1 MSPSNENSGFDEVA
15 STCRAIKAI
24 DLDNDR
30 STIDFVYITNSP
42 SQLSPFFV
50 LQSPSGFSDPYPFF
64 DQDAYAQNT
73 HLEKQFEDPSS
84 LEVYLMDDGQSVP
97 VPYIFLS
104 DENRPHA
111 WVFQAQSITAHPFV
125 QIGEPSTFLGVDD
138 GSGIDGNLYSLGLAD
153 LDTKSNFV
161 KFKIS
166 GGIDESFFDD
176 GKIESGGKLLFKNS
190 PDYESPA
197 DADGFNNYRVTVTA
211 FIGDDPDDEST
222 WLAQTSESVTIEVL
236 DANDPPSIDLLV
248 HESEGDVT
256 GTDGVI
262 FWSVPKTGSI
272 LLTGSNLPTMR

>member
-1 MSPSNENSGFDEVA
+1 M
-15 STCRAIKAI
+15 
-24 DLDNDR
+24 DNDR

-42 SQLSPFFV
+42 SQLTPFFV
-50 LQSPSGFSDPYPFF
+50 LQSESGFSDPYPFF
-64 DQDAYAQNT
+64 DQDAYVQNT

-166 GGIDESFFDD
+166 GGIDESFFD
-176 GKIESGGKLLFKNS
+176 EERLS
-190 PDYESPA
+190 P
-197 DADGFNNYRVTVTA
+197 
-211 FIGDDPDDEST
+211 
-222 WLAQTSESVTIEVL
+222 
-236 DANDPPSIDLLV
+236 
-248 HESEGDVT
+248 
-256 GTDGVI
+256 GVSYFLRTLQI
-262 FWSVPKTGSI
+262 MNH
-272 LLTGSNLPTMR
+272 L